1 MTEKHVNK
9 IAQQTADTSAKLRRI
24 WNKTYDSHGLKWLL
38 RVLKYKTAFLPFSN
52 LLIYFTFYLR
62 SRRSFKSWFPSQM
75 PVTISAETDLRSIWV
90 SHTGGKDSKHLGHD
104 LLPPRVCVKEIWTWN
119 IKRKLYESRIA
130 RDETRDSVRWD
141 MGIRPKHLLRCPKIC
156 PCTLSLKTPVW
167 SSTLDA
173 ALSPKI

>member
-1 MTEKHVNK
+1 MT
-9 IAQQTADTSAKLRRI
+9 
-24 WNKTYDSHGLKWLL
+24 
-38 RVLKYKTAFLPFSN
+38 
-52 LLIYFTFYLR
+52 
-62 SRRSFKSWFPSQM
+62 FKSPKIQNCISSFFKSTYLFHFLFEKQKIFQKLIPFPNACNNQCWDRPAVHLS
-75 PVTISAETDLRSIWV
+75 L
-90 SHTGGKDSKHLGHD
+90 SHRWQGLKHLGHD

-173 ALSPKI
+173 ALGPKI